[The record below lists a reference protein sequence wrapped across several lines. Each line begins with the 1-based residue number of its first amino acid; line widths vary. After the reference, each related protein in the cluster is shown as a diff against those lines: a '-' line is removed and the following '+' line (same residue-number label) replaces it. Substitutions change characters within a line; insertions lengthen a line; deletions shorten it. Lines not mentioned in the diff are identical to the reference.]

1 MTAPAAIDP
10 ATRRRRM
17 GGWAVICGA
26 LILIGAGSAALLSL
40 GEWTQR
46 EGLDPASAGPGGA
59 RALVEVLRDQ
69 GLTVDVARDRAAAE
83 RAVAAGEATLVIGDT
98 TPLDDA
104 TLAEVALLA
113 DDVVLVDPRSRDL
126 RVLVDGSTAAG
137 VGDGELAE
145 PDCTLPG
152 AERAGGILPGAV
164 FHGGPGVT
172 VCYPSGEGHALLVT
186 AQGERSLAALDA
198 VDLFSNARLTDDGNA
213 ALAANLLG
221 AHPRVVWY
229 LPSLG
234 DGALSDT
241 SPTLG
246 ALTPDWV
253 TPALVVLAATGVA
266 AALWRARR
274 FGPLVTENLPVTVR
288 AAETTEGRARLYARS
303 RDTVHVADQLRYGT
317 LDRLARDLGLGPTA
331 AADETADAAAARL
344 GLDRGRVRGILIDD
358 RPTTDAELVRL
369 ADALQHLETAVR
381 LAVRPGRNPQ

>member
-10 ATRRRRM
+10 ATRRRRA
-17 GGWAVICGA
+17 GGWAVIAGA
-26 LILIGAGSAALLSL
+26 LILVGAGSAALLSL

-46 EGLDPASAGPGGA
+46 EGLDPDSAGPGGS

-69 GLTVDVARDRAAAE
+69 GVTVEVVRDRGAAE
-83 RAVAAGEATLVIGDT
+83 RAVAAGPATLVIGDT

-104 TLAEVALLA
+104 TLREVALLGE
-113 DDVVLVDPRSRDL
+113 DVVLVDPRSRDL
-126 RVLVDGSTAAG
+126 RELLDGSAAAG
-137 VGDGELAE
+137 VGDGTLAQ
-145 PDCTLPG
+145 PDCDLP
-152 AERAGGILPGAV
+152 AAQRAGGIVPGAV
-164 FHGGPGVT
+164 FSGGPGAT
-172 VCYPSGEGHALLVT
+172 RCYPAGEGDALLVLE
-186 AQGERSLAALDA
+186 QGGRSLAALDA
-198 VDLFSNARLTDDGNA
+198 VDLFSNAALADNGNA

-221 AHPRVVWY
+221 THPRVVWY

-234 DGALSDT
+234 DGTLSDA

-246 ALTPDWV
+246 ELTPGWV
-253 TPALVVLAATGVA
+253 TPSLVVLAAAGLT

-317 LDRLARDLGLGPTA
+317 LDRLARDLGLGPTS
-331 AADETADAAAARL
+331 AADETADAVAARL
-344 GLDRGRVRGILIDD
+344 GIDRSRVRGILIDD
-358 RPTTDAELVRL
+358 RPATDAELVRL